1 MIRSISLVCAKRTG
15 RKFILLPSRLILSPY
30 IMASITVANSD
41 EHFAELADEFAK
53 LIALIPTIPKDQALT
68 ELELIELV
76 IAYIRQLQ
84 QLVSLDQWNDCLNQL
99 SQTMKTTLLT
109 SSPPSS
115 ANVINQILLG
125 SNHRS
130 PLATIHLDNAH

>member
-1 MIRSISLVCAKRTG
+1 M
-15 RKFILLPSRLILSPY
+15 P
-30 IMASITVANSD
+30 SITLSNSD

-53 LIALIPTIPKDQALT
+53 LIALIPTIPKDQTLT

-84 QLVSLDQWNDCLNQL
+84 QLVSLDQWNDCLNKL
-99 SQTMKTTLLT
+99 SQTMKTSLLT
-109 SSPPSS
+109 SSPPQSSSSSSS
-115 ANVINQILLG
+115 ANFLNQILLG

-130 PLATIHLDNAH
+130 PLATIHFDNTH